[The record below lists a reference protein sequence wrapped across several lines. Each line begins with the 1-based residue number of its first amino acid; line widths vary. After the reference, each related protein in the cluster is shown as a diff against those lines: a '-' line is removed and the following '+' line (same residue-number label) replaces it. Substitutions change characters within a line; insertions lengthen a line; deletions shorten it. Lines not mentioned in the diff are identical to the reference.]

1 MPRNG
6 FRKIAWWWLVLLAA
20 LALSACREEY
30 VHVGEHWAALSKLA
44 EPADPIAVR
53 VSGPDS
59 GAVGDKV
66 QFKVTARDDG
76 YLWVVAVDSE
86 DRVSLLFP
94 NDEERDNR
102 VTGGRERLVPGGSYA
117 FVLDKPTGVHLLAFV
132 VTSQER
138 GLDQVLPAPVR
149 DALQRDTAE
158 DTQTM
163 GVVLDRG
170 LRWGWQKQVLK
181 VN

>member
-1 MPRNG
+1 MFRHG
-6 FRKIAWWWLVLLAA
+6 FRKIAWWGVTLLAA
-20 LALSACREEY
+20 LALGACREEY
-30 VHVGEHWAALSKLA
+30 VHVGERWASLSKLA
-44 EPADPIAVR
+44 EPTDPISVR
-53 VSGPDS
+53 VDGPTS

-76 YLWVVAVDSE
+76 YLWVVEVDSE

-102 VTGGRERLVPGGSYA
+102 VTGGHERLVPGGSYS

-132 VTSQER
+132 VTSQEH
-138 GLDQVLPAPVR
+138 GLDQILPASVR
-149 DALQRDTAE
+149 DVLQRDAAASA
-158 DTQTM
+158 QPM
-163 GVVLDRG
+163 GVTLDRG